1 MIPEYP
7 FIEHTGKMYYV
18 TERLPRK
25 GDFVYFDYEGTR
37 KFGYIE
43 YIVETDDEKV
53 YFVYVGEYRL
63 YFALNVDEIT
73 VLNKVEPTPEYQPN
87 LHDIQDQLLH
97 LARKG
102 AELERRVSMLEGE
115 HE

>member
-1 MIPEYP
+1 
-7 FIEHTGKMYYV
+7 MYYV

-25 GDFVYFDYEGTR
+25 GDFVCFNNDYEGDR
-37 KFGYIE
+37 NFGFIE
-43 YIVETDDEKV
+43 YIVETDDKKV